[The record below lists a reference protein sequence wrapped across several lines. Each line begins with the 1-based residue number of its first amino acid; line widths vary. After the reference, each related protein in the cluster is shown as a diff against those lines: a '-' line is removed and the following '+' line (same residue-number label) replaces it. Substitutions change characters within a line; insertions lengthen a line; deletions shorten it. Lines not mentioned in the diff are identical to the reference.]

1 MSVKQK
7 YLKDENGEIFS
18 PIVSTDSIYD
28 SDGNVAPQI
37 VAWCFA
43 TIKNEVVTIHAE
55 KNIAS
60 FTLQNDTA
68 KTIFVNFKNALK
80 DTNYAAVVS
89 VENNGTGAEI
99 VGVYDHK
106 TTYFKIDVS
115 NYNGGNI
122 RPLQVNVIVVR

>member
-7 YLKDENGEIFS
+7 YLKDENGEAFS

-28 SDGNVAPQI
+28 SDGNIAPQI

-43 TIKNEVVTIHAE
+43 TIRNEVVTIHAE

-60 FTLQNDTA
+60 LTLQDDVA
-68 KTIFVNFKNALK
+68 KTVIINFKNALK

-89 VENNGTGAEI
+89 VEKGGTGAEI
-99 VGVYDHK
+99 VGVFDHQ

-115 NYNGGNI
+115 NFNGGNV
-122 RPLQVNVIVVR
+122 RPTQVNVIVVR

>member
-1 MSVKQK
+1 MSIKQK
-7 YLKDENGEIFS
+7 YLKDENGEVFS
-18 PIVSTDSIYD
+18 PIVSADSIYD
-28 SDGNVAPQI
+28 SNDKTAPQI

-60 FTLQNDTA
+60 LTLQNDVA
-68 KTIFVNFKNALK
+68 KTIFINFKNALK

-89 VENNGTGAEI
+89 VEKDGTGAEI
-99 VGVYDHK
+99 VGVYDHQ

-115 NYNGGNI
+115 NFNGENI
-122 RPLQVNVIVVR
+122 RPAQVNVIVVR